1 MKRNQHGNRAGVMPA
16 WSILAVCVM
25 AAACAPVTPPKVL
38 EFDPVRQG
46 APIAIHADD
55 DPYFL
60 ILQGELELAR
70 HNVPAALKAYHKA
83 ALKSADPAVAQ
94 HACELAAVS
103 QASDIGI
110 ELAQHWATLD
120 PESMDPWRFLLIFAL
135 DKNDLAMGK
144 KAFVEL
150 LRRPEGAAAS
160 LALVPPM
167 AEKAAHDP
175 SILQLFDQLPAELRG
190 LPEMLYMRGEAAKA
204 ASLWDQSL
212 DAARRASRMRP
223 DWPPPRL
230 LLVDVYLAT
239 KRPDAAKAE
248 MDALLAKAKDTV
260 SLRLL
265 LAQKL
270 LRASY
275 EREAGAMLQAVL
287 REDPTQPEALY
298 ALGLLAIERRDWP
311 EAIRRLTRLL
321 ALDEHRDDAWF
332 YLGVAE
338 SGAGDRHEALAAF
351 ARVGEGERFLAARTQ
366 MARLMMEAGQVD
378 EARRALQRLRETR
391 PQEAKAI
398 YLAEAGV
405 LLETGHVEQ
414 ALLLLGEALV
424 AYPGDLELLY
434 SRALALEKA
443 GRLQEA
449 ERDLRAIL
457 AKSPQNAQAL
467 NALGYTLVNRTDR
480 YQEGLALLQKAL
492 ALDADNPAIL
502 DSLGWAYYR
511 MKDYHQAEIHIRR
524 SYEAMSDPEVALHYG
539 EVLWALGKKEQAMA
553 IWRDAMEK
561 FPDDEALRAAVE
573 QHSRH

>member
-1 MKRNQHGNRAGVMPA
+1 MPA
-16 WSILAVCVM
+16 WSILAVCMM
-25 AAACAPVTPPKVL
+25 ATACAPVTSPNVL
-38 EFDPVRQG
+38 VTDPVRQG
-46 APIAIHADD
+46 APIAFHADD

-70 HNVPAALKAYHKA
+70 RNVPAALKAYHKA

-94 HACELAAVS
+94 HACELAVVS
-103 QASDIGI
+103 QAADVGI

-120 PESMDPWRFLLIFAL
+120 PQSMDPWRFLLIFAL
-135 DKNDLAMGK
+135 DKNDLAMAK

-150 LRRPEGAAAS
+150 LGRPQGAAAS

-167 AEKAAHDP
+167 AEKAAQDP
-175 SILQLFDQLPAELRG
+175 AILQLFDQLPTELRT
-190 LPEMLYMRGEAAKA
+190 LPEILYMRGEAAKA

-212 DAARRASRMRP
+212 EAARLASRMRP

-230 LLVDVYLAT
+230 LLVDVYLIT
-239 KRPDAAKAE
+239 HRLGAARAE
-248 MDALLAKAKDTV
+248 MDALLAQAQDTV

-270 LRASY
+270 LRSGY
-275 EREAGAMLQAVL
+275 EHEAAAMLQAVL

-311 EAIRRLTRLL
+311 EAIHRLTRLL

-332 YLGVAE
+332 YLGVAQA
-338 SGAGDRHEALAAF
+338 GAGDRDKATAAF

-366 MARLMMEAGQVD
+366 MARLQMEAGQVD
-378 EARRALQRLRETR
+378 EARRALQRLREAR

-398 YLAEAGV
+398 YLAEAGALV
-405 LLETGHVEQ
+405 ETGYVEQ
-414 ALLLLGEALV
+414 ALLLLGEALA
-424 AYPGDLELLY
+424 AYPGDLDLLY
-434 SRALALEKA
+434 SRSLALEKA
-443 GRLQEA
+443 GRLKEA

-457 AKSPQNAQAL
+457 AKKPHDAQAL

-480 YQEGLALLQKAL
+480 YQEGLALLQKAI

-511 MKDYHQAEIHIRR
+511 LKDYPRAEIYIRR
-524 SYEAMSDPEVALHYG
+524 SYEAMTDPEVALHYG

-553 IWRDAMEK
+553 VWREAMEK
-561 FPDDEALRAAVE
+561 FPDDEALRSAVE